1 MSPCMP
7 VLDILSPT
15 DLRIELRISP
25 VLAKH
30 FATELQLQALWPIL
44 KNKIKPVLPRPLVN
58 FQIPPS
64 SEFSREDAEKQI
76 RVRRLMPARLPVRP
90 VLICLAVQP

>member
-1 MSPCMP
+1 MGKSMKGRRPGLTLHSFLQCWGLNASYM
-7 VLDILSPT
+7 LG
-15 DLRIELRISP
+15 
-25 VLAKH
+25 KH

-64 SEFSREDAEKQI
+64 SEFSREDAEKWAG
-76 RVRRLMPARLPVRP
+76 L
-90 VLICLAVQP
+90 